1 MLLLAKAV
9 VDILE
14 FVLVVVC
21 FLLSPRAVRSPKVVS
36 AAARLLE
43 RLGRDLIVAL
53 VLVKRWLRALALQG
67 LLVLIETLLLRSLQ
81 LRAVAVTGSYVLLLV
96 LVDSVALRDLLLL
109 VLAAWCGPAN
119 TLQKHH
125 RSQRGFARLAALA
138 LHPLR
143 PAAAGPAT
151 PHRLCAPLLRCLMA
165 FSEGLSG
172 SDCQSI
178 WAAVVLQTAFSQ
190 SFSSSSARRRPP
202 S

>member
-14 FVLVVVC
+14 FVLVVLC

-67 LLVLIETLLLRSLQ
+67 LLLLIEMLLLRSLQ
-81 LRAVAVTGSYVLLLV
+81 LRAVYVLLLV
-96 LVDSVALRDLLLL
+96 LVHSVALRDLLLL
-109 VLAAWCGPAN
+109 VLAAWCGPAS

-151 PHRLCAPLLRCLMA
+151 PHRLCAPLLRCLIA